1 MRAYSETFAIN
12 RMQLRFPP
20 DIHQNPANR
29 ASVRTIE
36 PAIPSSG
43 NLNYDQTNVDN
54 LHQQDRVG
62 EMTDS
67 EKPGKDLDL
76 GIALSHVDGD
86 RELLAELAAL
96 FLKDYPRLLEEMR
109 EAMLQS
115 DFSGLERGA
124 HTLKGRLAFFGIQRV
139 REMALGLEMMGRG
152 YNLAQAGQSL
162 ATIATEMKS
171 VLPEFEAL
179 VREQRA

>member
-1 MRAYSETFAIN
+1 M
-12 RMQLRFPP
+12 
-20 DIHQNPANR
+20 
-29 ASVRTIE
+29 
-36 PAIPSSG
+36 
-43 NLNYDQTNVDN
+43 
-54 LHQQDRVG
+54 
-62 EMTDS
+62 
-67 EKPGKDLDL
+67 

-109 EAMLQS
+109 KGILQS

-124 HTLKGRLAFFGIQRV
+124 HTLKGRLAFFGILRV

-152 YNLAQAGQSL
+152 HDLAQAGQSL
-162 ATIATEMKS
+162 AAIETEMKG

-179 VREQRA
+179 VREQSA